1 MATYLVTDKDAPEG
15 TLPKMVECRAKSQA
29 ISAVAGERFT
39 ATPLSTKE
47 AVTWAK
53 QGVELLDLSE
63 QAEGGDAE

>member
-1 MATYLVTDKDAPEG
+1 MATYLVTDSEAPEG

-47 AVTWAK
+47 AIAWASK
-53 QGVELLDLSE
+53 GTEYLDLSE
-63 QAEGGDAE
+63 QPEGE